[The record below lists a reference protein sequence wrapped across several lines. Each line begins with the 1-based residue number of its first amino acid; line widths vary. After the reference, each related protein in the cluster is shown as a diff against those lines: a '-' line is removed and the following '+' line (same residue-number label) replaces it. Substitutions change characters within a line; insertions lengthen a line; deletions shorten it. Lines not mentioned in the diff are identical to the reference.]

1 MSAKTVTEDEGTSR
15 EAVLR
20 AMQEAAECVSGKNGV
35 PKGYKGTKGIVI
47 LSNDVSYTDPEDA
60 KKKKKEDEDED
71 DDEGSETSSLRP
83 RNLSYSSQS
92 ERGPKSPAKR
102 KKKAAWPP
110 RGGDDEEEEEEIH
123 EEDEYGDDDDSGSHH
138 SYEGLGIAIDHAK
151 LYEWLLKW
159 TKEHGLP
166 AVTPMGVFNT
176 LCLDGTMDEWLT
188 DIEEV
193 NVVSF
198 SSVPCLV
205 STVPFPMTSPYV
217 GGTSSFS

>member
-1 MSAKTVTEDEGTSR
+1 MSAKTVTEEEGTGH

-20 AMQEAAECVSGKNGV
+20 AMQEAAGCVSGKNGV

-47 LSNDVSYTDPEDA
+47 LSNDLSYTDPEDA

-71 DDEGSETSSLRP
+71 GDEGSETSSIRP
-83 RNLSYSSQS
+83 RNLSYASQS

-110 RGGDDEEEEEEIH
+110 RGGDEEDEEGDTY

-138 SYEGLGIAIDHAK
+138 SYEGLGIAIDHAN
-151 LYEWLLKW
+151 LYERLLKW

-188 DIEEV
+188 DIDEV
-193 NVVSF
+193 NV
-198 SSVPCLV
+198 PHAWANDGWYG
-205 STVPFPMTSPYV
+205 M
-217 GGTSSFS
+217 